1 MTEVPLS
8 TLGAPVGG
16 PSNRERSGDRD
27 LTFSSAMRRVP
38 NVRHADLDLYQYDP
52 ATREVEV
59 VFEVSSDPRKSS
71 DLTRRIAR
79 RLQAYAV
86 LLIHRYNDHEHR
98 FPVTVSVWDPSGR
111 KILSKA
117 EMQWHEFIKYA
128 EHLHDLHREYR
139 NSIALGNAA

>member
-8 TLGAPVGG
+8 SLGAPVGG
-16 PSNRERSGDRD
+16 PSNRERSGARD
-27 LTFSSAMRRVP
+27 LSFSSAMRRVP

-86 LLIHRYNDHEHR
+86 LLIHRYNDVRHEH
-98 FPVTVSVWDPSGR
+98 PVTVSVWDPNGR

-117 EMQWHEFIKYA
+117 EMQWHDFIQYA
-128 EHLHDLHREYR
+128 EHLHDCHTDYR
-139 NSIALGNAA
+139 SERAA